1 MNKVYVEE
9 RDGGYWIAG
18 TRVSLDSVVYA
29 FRRGAAPET
38 IRRSFPLLTLEEV
51 YGAITFYLAHE
62 QEIDEHLHQSELK
75 FEAEAQ
81 QRREQFRRA
90 NPDLYDRLTRARQE
104 SEIIARVEP
113 PKQRRRTLDRALG
126 LLATDGPAPTDDEI
140 KQWLDDHRMEKYG

>member
-18 TRVSLDSVVYA
+18 TRISLDSVVYA

-62 QEIDEHLHQSELK
+62 QEIDEHLQQSELK

-90 NPDLYDRLTRARQE
+90 NPDLYERLTRARQA
-104 SEIIARVEP
+104 SEITA
-113 PKQRRRTLDRALG
+113 
-126 LLATDGPAPTDDEI
+126 
-140 KQWLDDHRMEKYG
+140 

>member
-18 TRVSLDSVVYA
+18 TRISLDSVVYA

-62 QEIDEHLHQSELK
+62 QEIDEHLRQSELK

-81 QRREQFRRA
+81 RRREQFRHA
-90 NPDLYDRLTRARQE
+90 NPDLCDRLTRARQE
-104 SEIIARVEP
+104 SEITA
-113 PKQRRRTLDRALG
+113 
-126 LLATDGPAPTDDEI
+126 
-140 KQWLDDHRMEKYG
+140 